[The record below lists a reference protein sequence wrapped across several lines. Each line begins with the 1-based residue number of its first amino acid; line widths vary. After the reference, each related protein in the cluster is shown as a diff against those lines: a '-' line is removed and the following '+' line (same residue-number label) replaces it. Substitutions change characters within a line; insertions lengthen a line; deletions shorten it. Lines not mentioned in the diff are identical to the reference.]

1 MTTGVIVFRLFE
13 EDVNHLNRI
22 YLYELQKNLYE
33 LQKNLY
39 ELQKILI
46 FFETRYFLIYYLN
59 ELAHRQ
65 IKNCELLSSGSPYNI

>member
-22 YLYELQKNLYE
+22 YLYE